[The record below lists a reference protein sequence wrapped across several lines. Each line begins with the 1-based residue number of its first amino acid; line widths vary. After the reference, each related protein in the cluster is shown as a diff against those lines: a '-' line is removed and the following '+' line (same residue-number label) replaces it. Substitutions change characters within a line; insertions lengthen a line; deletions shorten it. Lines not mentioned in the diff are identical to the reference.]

1 MDAKGNSLVLYL
13 SLVLLRNVS
22 QGDASSKQIKVRD
35 NSSFDQHLIPAP
47 APDRQAHRLSQ
58 S

>member
-22 QGDASSKQIKVRD
+22 QDDASSKQIKVRD
-35 NSSFDQHLIPAP
+35 NSSL
-47 APDRQAHRLSQ
+47 
-58 S
+58 